1 MIFPALPIPLSPDV
15 ISAFCDRHHIRRL
28 ALFGSVFRTDFTPTS
43 DVDMLVEFD
52 PAHIPGLIGLGI
64 MQEELAALIGQRVDL
79 LTFKSLHPM
88 IRDTVLREA
97 QIIYDAA

>member
-1 MIFPALPIPLSPDV
+1 MAFPALPIALSPDA

-28 ALFGSVFRTDFTPTS
+28 ALFGSVLRTDFTPTS

-79 LTFKSLHPM
+79 LTFKSLHPL